1 MTAASPCSIVASVA
15 SVGLPDGFLF
25 AGNTGSVVD
34 VVGVF
39 WVGVLVT
46 QVRQSFDS
54 FMSSGQPHEVVGF
67 VWLILIVLL
76 SLSCV
81 GEGDHGACDDDLHIN
96 PDGQPAGRHA
106 RG

>member
-15 SVGLPDGFLF
+15 SVAPVGLPDGFLF
-25 AGNTGSVVD
+25 AGNTGAVGD
-34 VVGVF
+34 VVGVV
-39 WVGVLVT
+39 WVGVLLT

-76 SLSCV
+76 LLS
-81 GEGDHGACDDDLHIN
+81 
-96 PDGQPAGRHA
+96 
-106 RG
+106 

>member
-54 FMSSGQPHEVVGF
+54 FMSSGHEVVGF

-76 SLSCV
+76 NTV
-81 GEGDHGACDDDLHIN
+81 IY
-96 PDGQPAGRHA
+96 
-106 RG
+106 

>member
-15 SVGLPDGFLF
+15 SVGLPDGFFF
-25 AGNTGSVVD
+25 AGTTGV

-39 WVGVLVT
+39 WAGVLVT

-54 FMSSGQPHEVVGF
+54 FMSSGQAHEVVGL

-76 SLSCV
+76 LLSCS
-81 GEGDHGACDDDLHIN
+81 
-96 PDGQPAGRHA
+96 
-106 RG
+106 